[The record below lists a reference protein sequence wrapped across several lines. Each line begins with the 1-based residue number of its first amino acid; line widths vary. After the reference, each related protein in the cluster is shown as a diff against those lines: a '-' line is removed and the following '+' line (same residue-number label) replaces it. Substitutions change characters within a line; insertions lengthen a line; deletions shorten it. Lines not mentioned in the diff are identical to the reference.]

1 MTDSKTTI
9 EQIKK
14 QIEQFIADRD
24 WNQFHS
30 PKNLASNLM
39 VEAAEL
45 FEPFIW
51 DKSENNS
58 EIVSYKKEALEH
70 EAADVLFSLIAFCN
84 NTDIDLAAAFERKL
98 KLTAQKYPVEKVKG
112 KNLKYNEY

>member
-9 EQIKK
+9 DQIKK
-14 QIEQFIADRD
+14 EIEQFITDRD
-24 WNQFHS
+24 WGQFHN

-45 FEPFIW
+45 LEAFVW
-51 DKSENNS
+51 DKSQDNKS
-58 EIVSYKKEALEH
+58 VLLKKKEAIEH
-70 EAADVLFSLIAFCN
+70 EAADVLFSLVAFCHKA
-84 NTDIDLAAAFERKL
+84 DIDLAAAFEKKL
-98 KLTAQKYPVEKVKG
+98 KLTAEKYPVEKVKG